1 MQITYSYEG
10 AGHELRKDQAAMDYS
25 FMLPAEQDP
34 RLFHIDALASQ
45 GVPSGNKVTPC
56 PSHSISVESLLIQW
70 VMAGE
75 TFGKALYLLRSMQ
88 SKAP

>member
-56 PSHSISVESLLIQW
+56 PSQSISVESLSIQLGNGRRDMW
-70 VMAGE
+70 
-75 TFGKALYLLRSMQ
+75 
-88 SKAP
+88 